1 MILNKILHKKSK
13 TFPELNKIKHRLTG
27 IYDDV
32 YSQIDYAIIQ
42 EIMLP
47 SIKYK
52 DGNESIEEKIISS
65 GVSEYRH
72 FLSRFTPKSILK
84 SIIENYNYIQ
94 VHKYVYQSNT
104 ILFYVYNRI
113 RSKYNINKLRV
124 KAQKALAFMEYFGL
138 ENKTAIVHFAPTL
151 FKKCKPTM
159 TVIDIE
165 NVNSGFTTHTFTGS
179 GVITIFREEES
190 DKVLLHELVHLFGL
204 DFSMSNI
211 DSINNDIMKTFNVN
225 KDIQYINFF
234 EAFTESVAVIFNACF
249 NCIITNSDEHRYF
262 ITELFYMGDT
272 ILLILDIFNM
282 ENLED
287 LTKKGNLL
295 IQRTS
300 VLSYYILKY
309 GLLRNVDKFIQK
321 FLYIKSWNDS
331 DIRGLLK
338 LSKEGLRGDIVNY
351 NLNNGSLR
359 MTYND
364 IRY

>member
-1 MILNKILHKKSK
+1 M
-13 TFPELNKIKHRLTG
+13 
-27 IYDDV
+27 
-32 YSQIDYAIIQ
+32 
-42 EIMLP
+42 
-47 SIKYK
+47 
-52 DGNESIEEKIISS
+52 
-65 GVSEYRH
+65 
-72 FLSRFTPKSILK
+72 
-84 SIIENYNYIQ
+84 
-94 VHKYVYQSNT
+94 
-104 ILFYVYNRI
+104 
-113 RSKYNINKLRV
+113 
-124 KAQKALAFMEYFGL
+124 
-138 ENKTAIVHFAPTL
+138 
-151 FKKCKPTM
+151 
-159 TVIDIE
+159 
-165 NVNSGFTTHTFTGS
+165 NSGFTTHTFTGS
-179 GVITIFREEES
+179 GIITIFREEES

-234 EAFTESVAVIFNACF
+234 EAFTESVAVIFNTCF
-249 NCIITNSDEHRYF
+249 NCIITNNDENRYF

-272 ILLILDIFNM
+272 ILLILGIFNM

-338 LSKEGLRGDIVNY
+338 LAKEGLRGDIVNY
-351 NLNNGSLR
+351 NLNKGSLR